1 MISDQTTQEV
11 RARASIVEVVSDYVT
26 LKKAGQNYSG
36 LCPFHSEKTPSFTV
50 NEEKGVFYCFG
61 CREGGDVFKFVML
74 YDGLTFPESVERLA
88 ERYGIP
94 IEQSGSGGN
103 RRGDLFRLNE
113 QAAEWYH
120 GLLLDPAQGTRA
132 RHYLQK
138 RGVDESL
145 WPRFNLGFA
154 PRGDG
159 LASRLR
165 RLGVAP
171 ADAAGAGLL
180 VERERGAFRD
190 RFFDRVI
197 FPITEPGG
205 KIVGFGGRVIGEG
218 APKYLNSPE
227 TPLFH
232 KSAQVYGL
240 KQARDGIR
248 AADRVVVVEGYLD
261 VLSLAQYGVTH
272 AVATLGTALTVDHL
286 RLLARYTRNVT
297 ALFDGDAAGRAA
309 AARSV
314 EVFQQA
320 GLWGRAAF
328 LPGNEDPDT
337 FVRTHGKDALESV
350 LERSVPIVDFY
361 LDWLRERHGTS
372 LEGKSRSAAEV
383 SGILAKV
390 TNPND
395 RDLLARR
402 AADLLGVREE
412 SLRRHAGG
420 GPAARARTAGND
432 RGGAGRPAPRP
443 ADRWTLG
450 DDRAEASL
458 VALMLRF
465 PAVVTALR
473 REPMDKLVSGKWSE
487 VIRRILANAGDDG
500 GLEVGALTEGLPPEL
515 ASEVTGLV
523 LQGQEFAESERERM
537 TRDCLLFLKRR
548 YLNRLDQ
555 ELCRAIR
562 VAEETR
568 DDAAKKERMR
578 QWQEVMQK
586 KLRLERAAP
595 GL

>member
-1 MISDQTTQEV
+1 MISDRTTQAV
-11 RARASIVEVVSDYVT
+11 RTRASIVEVVSDYVT

-50 NEEKGVFYCFG
+50 NEEKGVFHCFG

-94 IEQSGSGGN
+94 IQQSGPGGG
-103 RRGDLFRLNE
+103 RRSELFRLNE
-113 QAAEWYH
+113 QAAEWFH
-120 GLLLDPAQGTRA
+120 GRLLDAAQGTRA
-132 RHYLQK
+132 RHYLEK

-145 WPRFNLGFA
+145 WPRFRLGFA

-159 LASRLR
+159 LGAWLR
-165 RLGVAP
+165 HR
-171 ADAAGAGLL
+171 DAAPGDAAVAGLL
-180 VERERGAFRD
+180 VEREQGRFRD

-205 KIVGFGGRVIGEG
+205 KVVGFGGRVIGDG

-248 AADRVVVVEGYLD
+248 AEDQVVVVEGYLD
-261 VLSLAQYGVTH
+261 VLALAQYGVTH

-314 EVFQQA
+314 DVFQQA

-337 FVRTHGKDALESV
+337 FVRKHGKDALGSV
-350 LERSVPIVDFY
+350 LKRAVPVVDFY

-383 SGILAKV
+383 SRILARV
-390 TNPND
+390 TNPSD

-402 AADLLGVREE
+402 AADLLGVREA
-412 SLRRHAGG
+412 SLRQHAGDG
-420 GPAARARTAGND
+420 ARTPAHD
-432 RGGAGRPAPRP
+432 RAGAGRPAPAAAGRG
-443 ADRWTLG
+443 TLG
-450 DDRAEASL
+450 DDRAEVSL

-465 PAVVTALR
+465 PAAVTALR
-473 REPMDKLVSGKWSE
+473 REPMDKLVSEKWRD
-487 VIRRILANAGDDG
+487 VVGRIFEIAGADG
-500 GLEVGALTEGLPPEL
+500 DVDVGALTEGLAPEL
-515 ASEVTGLV
+515 TSAVTGFV
-523 LQGQEFAESERERM
+523 LQGQAFAESERERM

-548 YLNRLDQ
+548 YLNRLDR

-568 DDAAKKERMR
+568 DDAVKKERMR
-578 QWQEVMQK
+578 QWQEVMQR
-586 KLRLERAAP
+586 KLRLERALP

>member
-11 RARASIVEVVSDYVT
+11 RARASIAEVVSDYVT

-113 QAAEWYH
+113 QAAAWYH
-120 GLLLDPAQGTRA
+120 GLLLDPARGTPA

-159 LASRLR
+159 LASHLR
-165 RLGVAP
+165 RMGAVP
-171 ADAAGAGLL
+171 ADAAAAGLL
-180 VERERGAFRD
+180 VERERGRFRD

-205 KIVGFGGRVIGEG
+205 KIVGFGGRVLGEG

-261 VLSLAQYGVTH
+261 VLSLAQYGVAH

-286 RLLARYTRNVT
+286 RVLARYTRNVT

-320 GLWGRAAF
+320 GLWGQAAF

-337 FVRTHGKDALESV
+337 FVRAHGKDALESV
-350 LERSVPIVDFY
+350 LERAVPIVDFY

-383 SGILAKV
+383 SRILAKV

-420 GPAARARTAGND
+420 GPAAGARPAGNE
-432 RGGAGRPAPRP
+432 RRGAGRPMPRG
-443 ADRWTLG
+443 ADRWTFP
-450 DDRAEASL
+450 DDRAEVSL

-487 VIRRILANAGDDG
+487 VIRRMFANAGDDG
-500 GLEVGALTEGLPPEL
+500 ELEVGALTEGLSPEL

-548 YLNRLDQ
+548 YLNRLDR

-586 KLRLERAAP
+586 KLRLERAVP

>member
-1 MISDQTTQEV
+1 MISEQTTQEV
-11 RARASIVEVVSDYVT
+11 RARASIMEVVSDYVT

-36 LCPFHSEKTPSFTV
+36 LCPFHSENTPSFTV

-74 YDGLTFPESVERLA
+74 YDGLAFPESVERLA
-88 ERYGIP
+88 ERYGIS
-94 IEQSGSGGN
+94 IEQSGPGGN
-103 RRGDLFRLNE
+103 RRGDLFRMNE
-113 QAAEWYH
+113 QAAEWFH

-132 RHYLQK
+132 RHYLQQ

-145 WPRFNLGFA
+145 WARFNLGFA

-159 LASRLR
+159 LGARLR

-171 ADAAGAGLL
+171 ADAAAAGLL
-180 VERERGAFRD
+180 VERERGHFRD
-190 RFFDRVI
+190 RFFDRVV

-232 KSAQVYGL
+232 KSALVYGL

-248 AADRVVVVEGYLD
+248 AEDRVLVVEGYLD

-297 ALFDGDAAGRAA
+297 ALFDGDAAGRTA

-337 FVRTHGKDALESV
+337 FVRTHGKDALEGV
-350 LERSVPIVDFY
+350 LERAVPIVDFY

-383 SGILAKV
+383 SKILAKV
-390 TNPND
+390 TNPNE

-412 SLRRHAGG
+412 SLRRQAGG
-420 GPAARARTAGND
+420 GPATVARAPGKD
-432 RGGAGRPAPRP
+432 PGGAGRPLPPSA
-443 ADRWTLG
+443 AGWTLG

-473 REPMDKLVSGKWSE
+473 REPMEKLVSDKWSE
-487 VIRRILANAGDDG
+487 MIRRMFAIAAADG

-523 LQGQEFAESERERM
+523 LQGQEFAESEREQM

-548 YLNRLDQ
+548 YLNRLDR

-568 DDAAKKERMR
+568 DDAVKKERMR

-586 KLRLERAAP
+586 KLRLERAVP

>member
-50 NEEKGVFYCFG
+50 NEEKSVFYCFG

-94 IEQSGSGGN
+94 IEQSAPGGG

-120 GLLLDPAQGTRA
+120 GLLLDHSQGTRA
-132 RHYLQK
+132 RHYLRK

-159 LASRLR
+159 LASHLR
-165 RLGVAP
+165 RRGVAP
-171 ADAAGAGLL
+171 AGAAAAGLL
-180 VERERGAFRD
+180 AERQPGQFRD

-205 KIVGFGGRVIGEG
+205 KIVGFGGRVIGDG

-248 AADRVVVVEGYLD
+248 AQDRVLVVEGYLD
-261 VLSLAQYGVTH
+261 VLALAQHGVPH

-328 LPGNEDPDT
+328 LPQGEDPDT

-350 LERSVPIVDFY
+350 LEHAVPIVDFY
-361 LDWLRERHGTS
+361 LDWLRERHGTG

-383 SGILAKV
+383 SKILGKV
-390 TNPND
+390 VNPND

-402 AADLLGVREE
+402 AADLRGVREE

-420 GPAARARTAGND
+420 PADNARAAGND
-432 RGGAGRPAPRP
+432 RGGAGRPKPRA

-465 PAVVTALR
+465 PAAVTALR
-473 REPMDKLVSGKWSE
+473 REPVERLVSGKWSE
-487 VIRRILANAGDDG
+487 VIQRMFANAGADG
-500 GLEVGALTEGLPPEL
+500 GVDVGVLTGGLPPAL

-523 LQGQEFAESERERM
+523 LRGQEFAESERERM

-568 DDAAKKERMR
+568 DDAVKKERMR

-586 KLRLERAAP
+586 KLRLERATP